1 MLTDLNTSVT
11 DISPEAL
18 DALLSGSSS
27 TTTNEETPATGTTVK
42 AEEVV
47 KVSESAI
54 PEIDLEELEKQA
66 STEEDKEGEEGNK
79 ETDNISTEEDKEGE
93 NKEKT
98 EEGQSNPVDA
108 SLLKNSVNY
117 LVEKGIFKD
126 FEGREDLEMTEEV
139 FADLLEAQV
148 KEMAE
153 ERYGAKKSS
162 AGDYGQAILDYIE
175 NGGDPDQIID
185 LFKERKEVAQFDI
198 STEDSQKEIIS
209 RYYKEVHG
217 WRPERIKRELDAL
230 ALEEDALETEAKE
243 IKAKYDQQFQQE
255 AEKLAQEQETQR
267 KAYDAEV
274 KRQQQVFET
283 SIKDA
288 IKAYEVDDKRKQLIE
303 QSILKKSKKLSDG
316 TRVSELDIKFAEW
329 QRDPKKFIEL
339 AEFILDQETY
349 LKRKEQQIQNKV
361 VNKTYNFV
369 KGNQA
374 TSKTKGTE
382 HAKPEERA
390 KNAGTN
396 FSVIFK
402 K

>member
-18 DALLSGSSS
+18 DALFSSDS
-27 TTTNEETPATGTTVK
+27 SETPAEQTGTTVK
-42 AEEVV
+42 EGEVV
-47 KVSESAI
+47 KVSDDQI
-54 PEIDLEELEKQA
+54 PEIDFEALEKA
-66 STEEDKEGEEGNK
+66 AAESSETEEGEEEGDNK
-79 ETDNISTEEDKEGE
+79 DKTPKTEVPKTEGE
-93 NKEKT
+93 KKDESAP
-98 EEGQSNPVDA
+98 QVD
-108 SLLKNSVNY
+108 LTVLKNTINY
-117 LVEKGIFKD
+117 LVDKGIFKD
-126 FEGREDLEMTEEV
+126 FEGREDLELTEDVYAE
-139 FADLLEAQV
+139 LLEAQV
-148 KEMAE
+148 NEIVN
-153 ERYGAKKSS
+153 ERYSAKKTS

-185 LFKERKEVAQFDI
+185 LFKERKEVVEFDI
-198 STEDSQKEIIS
+198 SNEDAQKELVTK
-209 RYYKEVHG
+209 YYKEVYG
-217 WRPERIKRELDAL
+217 WKPERIKKTIDAL
-230 ALEEDALETEAKE
+230 ALEEDGLETEAQEVKS
-243 IKAKYDQQFQQE
+243 KYDEHYKKQVAEASEQQE
-255 AEKLAQEQETQR
+255 QQR
-267 KAYDAEV
+267 KAFEAEQV
-274 KRQQQVFET
+274 RRQQVFET

-288 IKAYEVDDKRKQLIE
+288 IKAYEVDDSRKTLIE

-316 TRVSELDIKFAEW
+316 TKVSELDLKFAEW

-374 TSKTKGTE
+374 TSKTKGSE
-382 HAKPEERA
+382 HTKPEGQTKA
-390 KNAGTN
+390 TGTN